1 MSGASKSE
9 RLKRI
14 RRRQRALLRSLPD
27 GAFPRDFPLPA
38 RDLFDGRP
46 AADRAAAEREVRAL
60 ADQDRKSLTGIDELK
75 DATRDAR
82 AARLVLDEIEKM
94 YPPQPTPPPDEDPFA
109 DLRAHLAVRANAAPS
124 PPLNDPAFTRLVALL
139 VLADAIAG
147 DGREDPRIATASG
160 RCSWV
165 IRRVE
170 PTDRRS
176 SARRGRSRRRGR
188 GRGPRRRSFRY
199 GRAGVGQAP
208 WGAGWASSA
217 AS

>member
-1 MSGASKSE
+1 VSGASKPE

-27 GAFPRDFPLPA
+27 SAFPRDLPLPA

-60 ADQDRKSLTGIDELK
+60 ADQDRKSLTEIDELK

-82 AARLVLDEIEKM
+82 AARLALTEIEKM
-94 YPPQPTPPPDEDPFA
+94 YPPQPTPPADEDPFA
-109 DLRAHLAVRANAAPS
+109 ELRVHLSVRANAAPP

-147 DGREDPRIATASG
+147 DDREDSRIA
-160 RCSWV
+160 
-165 IRRVE
+165 
-170 PTDRRS
+170 
-176 SARRGRSRRRGR
+176 ARRDVA
-188 GRGPRRRSFRY
+188 
-199 GRAGVGQAP
+199 AG
-208 WGAGWASSA
+208 
-217 AS
+217 